1 MCTANYERTVTFFL
15 FLQLSVISWLPVI
28 STQGKSNSPG
38 LVDFVNRLVH
48 VTIFDK
54 NVKKNGH

>member
-15 FLQLSVISWLPVI
+15 SLQLSVISWLPVI
-28 STQGKSNSPG
+28 SMQGKSNSLG

-48 VTIFDK
+48 
-54 NVKKNGH
+54 KKNGH

>member
-1 MCTANYERTVTFFL
+1 MCTANYEHTVTFFL

-28 STQGKSNSPG
+28 STQGKSSSPG

>member
-15 FLQLSVISWLPVI
+15 SLQLSVISWLPVI
-28 STQGKSNSPG
+28 SMQGKSNSLG